1 MTLDLDGR
9 TIETA
14 WWGKPPDQAPTL
26 VLLHEGLGCVALWR
40 GFPERLAAATGCG
53 VFAYSRFGYGQSA
66 PVPLPRPLT
75 YMHGEAEHVL
85 PRILDAAGIRRAV
98 LVGHSDGASIAT
110 LYAGSRQDFRIAGL
124 VLIAPH
130 FFVEDISIASIEAAR
145 IAYRDTDLH
154 ARLGR
159 YHADPDNA
167 FRGWNDAWLDP
178 AFRSWRIDEPIPL
191 IRVPVLLVQGADDEY
206 GTLAQLDLMR
216 SEAYCPVE
224 TLVIEGA
231 RHSPHLDAGEQ
242 VVAAISSFVRRLDL
256 QHNA

>member
-1 MTLDLDGR
+1 MTLELDGQI
-9 TIETA
+9 IETA
-14 WWGKPPDQAPTL
+14 WWGPPPDQAPTL

-66 PVPLPRPLT
+66 PAALPRPLT
-75 YMHGEAEHVL
+75 YMHEEAEDVL

-98 LVGHSDGASIAT
+98 LVGHSDGASIAA

-130 FFVEDISIASIEAAR
+130 FFVEDVTVASIEAAR
-145 IAYRDTDLH
+145 IAYRDSDLR

-167 FRGWNDAWLDP
+167 FRGWNDVWLDP
-178 AFRSWRIDEPIPL
+178 AFRAIHPRPRPADTGRRR
-191 IRVPVLLVQGADDEY
+191 RVRHARPARPDARGGLLPGRGA
-206 GTLAQLDLMR
+206 GSRGRTALSAPRRQR
-216 SEAYCPVE
+216 
-224 TLVIEGA
+224 A
-231 RHSPHLDAGEQ
+231 RCHCDPSLRKTAGS
-242 VVAAISSFVRRLDL
+242 AT
-256 QHNA
+256 